1 MTARRPCSAARSTG
15 SRSPRRCST
24 GSTRT
29 RARATRRRKEAEMAD
44 QLLHVGIDLGTS
56 RSAIAASNGER
67 FVVESFVGWPADM
80 VAKKVLKR
88 DVLIGHEA
96 VANRTMLDL
105 HRPLERG
112 LLKEG
117 SEKDV
122 EAVRELLKHLL
133 RLVGVSSNGKIDTKN
148 VRAVVGVPAAA
159 VRTNKQYLRNAM
171 KGIVDSLMIVSEPF
185 AVAYGLDALLN
196 TLIID
201 IGAGTTDFCVMK
213 GRYPTEEDQRTL
225 TIAGDSIDAHLLKL
239 IEERFPQAN
248 VTIFMVR
255 EWKEKTSF
263 VGAAPEKIVVTAPV
277 KGVPTDLDITNEM
290 KAACETLV
298 GPVVETMLDLLAKLE
313 PEFHDRVR
321 NNIIVSGGGGLIRGL
336 SEALEDAL
344 KTVGGG
350 KVKYMEDPVF
360 VGSDGGLALALDAP
374 DGDWEKLS
382 S

>member
-1 MTARRPCSAARSTG
+1 MD
-15 SRSPRRCST
+15 
-24 GSTRT
+24 
-29 RARATRRRKEAEMAD
+29 EI
-44 QLLHVGIDLGTS
+44 LHVGIDLGTS
-56 RSAIAASNGER
+56 RSAISASNGER
-67 FVVESFVGWPADM
+67 FVVDSFVGWPADM

-88 DVLIGHEA
+88 EVLIGHEA

-133 RLVGVSSNGKIDTKN
+133 RLVGVSANGKVHASN

-159 VRTNKQYLRNAM
+159 LRTNKQYLRNSM
-171 KGIVDSLMIVSEPF
+171 KGIVDSLLIVSEPF
-185 AVAYGLDALLN
+185 AVAYGLDALLH
-196 TLIID
+196 TMIID

-225 TIAGDSIDAHLLKL
+225 TIAGDSIDTQLLKL
-239 IEERFPQAN
+239 IQERYPQAN
-248 VTIFMVR
+248 ITVFMVR
-255 EWKEKTSF
+255 EWKEKYSF
-263 VGAAPEKIVVTAPV
+263 VGEDGDRVVVTAPI
-277 KGVPTDLDITNEM
+277 KGVPTELDITNEL

-298 GPVVETMLDLLAKLE
+298 APVAETMLDLLARVE
-313 PEFHDRVR
+313 PEFQEKVR
-321 NNIIVSGGGGLIRGL
+321 NNVILSGGGGLIRGL
-336 SEALEDAL
+336 PEALRTAL

-350 KVKYMEDPVF
+350 QVRYMEDPVF
-360 VGSDGGLALALDAP
+360 IGSDGGLALALDAP

-382 S
+382 A